1 VRMTLEDIKKDRRFN
16 KAAIK
21 SLEKGKGGDG
31 ADQERKDREDRKK
44 GGDIKGKT
52 ESDNPSIRGAKK
64 EETKVYYL
72 WEIYDLKEKMW
83 TIIAENG
90 ELPLVAEEPLP
101 KGVEKHPFGILR
113 FTIRDD
119 SPYPIPPVS
128 QGIPGQLELNTARS
142 RIMTHRKRFN
152 RKYLATGQW
161 EPEELSK
168 LESGDDGTVLQANV
182 GSSVVPIADAP
193 LDSFGTYTEVSY
205 LEKDLI
211 EMLGGSTDEARGIA
225 GADSATQ
232 AGIMDKRLEVKEGD
246 AMSMV
251 IDFVTDI
258 VRKVDQLVQTHITKD
273 EAIRITGP
281 EGEYWAMVKQDDY
294 QEIEGEFQ
302 YDVNV
307 GATIPNL
314 PQMERTQWLSF
325 LQLLGNFPHLL
336 MQKHLM
342 KRMAEMHHIE
352 DEVMLEELYQLGKQI
367 MGGQMPMPGQS
378 GSAPGRPEANPQAAT
393 GGQQGGPQSLLMP
406 LAGNG
411 PQ

>member
-1 VRMTLEDIKKDRRFN
+1 
-16 KAAIK
+16 
-21 SLEKGKGGDG
+21 
-31 ADQERKDREDRKK
+31 
-44 GGDIKGKT
+44 
-52 ESDNPSIRGAKK
+52 
-64 EETKVYYL
+64 
-72 WEIYDLKEKMW
+72 
-83 TIIAENG
+83 
-90 ELPLVAEEPLP
+90 
-101 KGVEKHPFGILR
+101 
-113 FTIRDD
+113 
-119 SPYPIPPVS
+119 VS